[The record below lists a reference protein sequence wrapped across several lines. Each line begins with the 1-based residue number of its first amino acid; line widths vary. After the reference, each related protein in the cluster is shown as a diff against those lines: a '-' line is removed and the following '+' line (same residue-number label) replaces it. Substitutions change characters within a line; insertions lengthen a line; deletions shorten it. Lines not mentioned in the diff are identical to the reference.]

1 MAALWPGHFASTS
14 SALHALQPD
23 VVSLLLLYCCFCF
36 GGGGGGEW
44 CAHVC
49 FFLSVFVRCI
59 CARSLPGFIGYVI
72 AGTVLGPAGL
82 NIITVRRHMHALA
95 PSLLHSFLH
104 SFTPELL
111 HSLLHS
117 LRLWLYEMCFSPL
130 SLDLCPLAS
139 HWCKSQP
146 LASLVFSLYS
156 SRLAWR

>member
-1 MAALWPGHFASTS
+1 MHSSLMLYRCCYCIVAFAL
-14 SALHALQPD
+14 
-23 VVSLLLLYCCFCF
+23 VVVVVVNGVLTCVS
-36 GGGGGGEW
+36 
-44 CAHVC
+44 
-49 FFLSVFVRCI
+49 FFLCLCGAF